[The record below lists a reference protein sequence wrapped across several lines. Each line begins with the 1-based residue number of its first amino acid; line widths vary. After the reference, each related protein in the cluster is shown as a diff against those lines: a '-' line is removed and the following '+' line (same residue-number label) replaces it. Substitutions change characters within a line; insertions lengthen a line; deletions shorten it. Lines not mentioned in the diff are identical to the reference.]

1 MDILSMIFFVLVII
15 VSAIIHEYAHGW
27 MANQLGDPTARL
39 AGRLTLNPKA
49 HLDLFGS
56 IILPILLIPTGLLFA
71 YAKPVPYNPYNL
83 RDQKWGA
90 VWVAIAGPVS
100 NLCLAFVF
108 GVALQ
113 LMPITSPMIPFLFTI
128 VYANVLLAVFNMVP
142 IPPLDGS
149 KLLLAVLPHSAYQ
162 VRMMLERYG
171 FVLLLLFIFVG
182 FQYLRPIIQAITG
195 LFISWL

>member
-1 MDILSMIFFVLVII
+1 MIFFVLVII